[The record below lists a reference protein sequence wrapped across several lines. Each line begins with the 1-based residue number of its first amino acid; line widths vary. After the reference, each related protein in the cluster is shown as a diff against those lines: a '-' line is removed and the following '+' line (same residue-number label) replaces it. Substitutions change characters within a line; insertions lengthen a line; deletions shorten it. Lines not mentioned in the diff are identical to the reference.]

1 MNYENTNYNEVL
13 ISGTINNIKKLSKY
27 IAFGL
32 KCNTY
37 SKNNKSN
44 CYISFHIYED
54 LYNIYK
60 DLFYKDNKIF
70 VKGYLNT
77 YTDKDNKIMCYVN
90 VTDISNIPDDV
101 VNGRKGPYIRYDE
114 DGVMVWN
121 GKRCESNS
129 YKEDDPEYLELLEI
143 LKEFE

>member
-1 MNYENTNYNEVL
+1 
-13 ISGTINNIKKLSKY
+13 
-27 IAFGL
+27 
-32 KCNTY
+32 
-37 SKNNKSN
+37 
-44 CYISFHIYED
+44 
-54 LYNIYK
+54 
-60 DLFYKDNKIF
+60 
-70 VKGYLNT
+70 
-77 YTDKDNKIMCYVN
+77 MCYVK